1 VKFKSPEVQDDRGPR
16 EGLEATA
23 EEKTMSSEDNLKKQ
37 RPEDRQT
44 YSVKLNK
51 QEVKFRSPMV
61 SLRDSKQN
69 PESQESLEVKFR
81 SPEVQNNKDR
91 SSEDNIKKQRP
102 EDRQTYS
109 EKVPGEFRGEI

>member
-1 VKFKSPEVQDDRGPR
+1 MEATAEVKSKSPEVRNNKD
-16 EGLEATA
+16 
-23 EEKTMSSEDNLKKQ
+23 KSSKDSLKKQ
-37 RPEDRQT
+37 RLEDRLT
-44 YSVKLNK
+44 PNVKVNK
-51 QEVKFRSPMV
+51 EEVKFRSPMV

-91 SSEDNIKKQRP
+91 SSEDNLKKQRP

-109 EKVPGEFRGEI
+109 EKVRKEEWSEDN